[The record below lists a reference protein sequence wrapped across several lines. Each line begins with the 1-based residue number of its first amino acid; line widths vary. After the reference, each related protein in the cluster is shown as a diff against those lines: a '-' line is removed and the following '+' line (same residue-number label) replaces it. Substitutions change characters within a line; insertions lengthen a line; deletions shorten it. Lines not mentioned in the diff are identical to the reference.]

1 MIATLSKYPVLGT
14 SIRFITGKARLFVE
28 YVLLALLVAAVASC
42 VTLWMET
49 KAQKQMLN
57 DLRYRITQNE
67 ATNAA
72 QTQTIAE
79 LSEARLRDA
88 AATAGLIKDF
98 EQLAKLDR
106 STQRKLKELERKNV
120 AVRSYL
126 DQPVPPELGCLL
138 DGSCAAR
145 AAASRDQ
152 AGKGAATGK
161 PDPAVRGAAGQPG
174 GGQSGP
180 G

>member
-1 MIATLSKYPVLGT
+1 MITALSKYPVLGT

-28 YVLLALLVAAVASC
+28 YVLLALLVAAAASC

-49 KAQKQMLN
+49 KAQKQLLN
-57 DLRYRITQNE
+57 DLRSRISQTE
-67 ATNAA
+67 ATNEAH
-72 QTQTIAE
+72 TKTIAE

-106 STQRKLKELERKNV
+106 STQRKLKELERKNA

-152 AGKGAATGK
+152 ANKGAATGK
-161 PDPAVRGAAGQPG
+161 PDPTVRGAEDRHGGSQSRPG
-174 GGQSGP
+174 
-180 G
+180 

>member
-49 KAQKQMLN
+49 KSQKQQLHE
-57 DLRYRITQNE
+57 LRYRISQNE
-67 ATNAA
+67 ALNER
-72 QTQTIAE
+72 QSQTIAE

-145 AAASRDQ
+145 AAASRNQ
-152 AGKGAATGK
+152 AGSGAAAGK
-161 PDPAVRGAAGQPG
+161 SDPALRGAKDQRGD
-174 GGQSGP
+174 GQSRP

>member
-1 MIATLSKYPVLGT
+1 MITALSKYPVLGT

-49 KAQKQMLN
+49 KAQKHLLN
-57 DLRYRITQNE
+57 DLRLKVSQNE

-72 QTQTIAE
+72 QEQTIAE

-106 STQRKLKELERKNV
+106 STQRKLKELERKNA

-145 AAASRDQ
+145 AAASRNQ
-152 AGKGAATGK
+152 AGKGAAAGK
-161 PDPAVRGAAGQPG
+161 PDPAVRRAEDQPGNGQPR
-174 GGQSGP
+174 SG
-180 G
+180 

>member
-1 MIATLSKYPVLGT
+1 MITALSKYPVLGT

-28 YVLLALLVAAVASC
+28 YVLLALLVAAAASC

-49 KAQKQMLN
+49 KAQKQLLD
-57 DLRYRITQNE
+57 DLRSRISQTE
-67 ATNAA
+67 ATNEAH
-72 QTQTIAE
+72 TKTIAE

-88 AATAGLIKDF
+88 AATAGLIRDF

-152 AGKGAATGK
+152 ANKGAATGK
-161 PDPAVRGAAGQPG
+161 PDPALRGAEDRHGGSQSRPG
-174 GGQSGP
+174 
-180 G
+180 